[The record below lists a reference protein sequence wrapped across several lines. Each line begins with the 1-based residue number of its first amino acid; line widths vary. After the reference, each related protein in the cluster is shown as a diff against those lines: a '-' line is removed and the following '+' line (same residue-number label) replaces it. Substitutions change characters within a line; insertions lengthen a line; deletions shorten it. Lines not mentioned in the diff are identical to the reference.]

1 MKLYSGNTYWDKT
14 VHHTFDF
21 KELKEDIK
29 TDILIVG
36 GGMSG
41 NLMAFVLAKKGK
53 NVTLV
58 EANKVASGSSAAN
71 TGLLQYSSDIM
82 SHELA
87 KQIGKTDAILFYEM
101 CLNAMNELTRIN
113 KTINEET
120 DYILKDS
127 IYYASNQ
134 EDSKKLRLEYIFLNS
149 CNFPVEFLDEAYLKD
164 IYSIKKHCA
173 LKTWHDASVNP
184 YKFIQALV
192 NENVKMG
199 VKYFENTAID
209 LENISGDIAI
219 TRTGCNINFQNIIL
233 ATGYTKFYPVIKDK
247 AQLNRTYAL
256 TSKPLKESPWKDEV
270 MIWETKDPY
279 LYFRTTVDKRIVAGG
294 LDEEVSVSVENEN
307 IIYSKTEQIAQEIKN
322 IFPHLD
328 FEIEHRWSALFGN
341 SDDGLPFI
349 GRDPDSSNKYYLL
362 GYEGNG
368 TCYSMA
374 GAEIISD
381 LIDNKNNPYSHIVR
395 VNR

>member
-14 VHHTFDF
+14 VHQAFDF

-82 SHELA
+82 AHELA

-134 EDSKKLRLEYIFLNS
+134 EDSKKLKLEYTFLNS
-149 CNFPVEFLDEAYLKD
+149 CNFPVEFLDEASLKD

-173 LKTWHDASVNP
+173 LKTWQDASVNP

-192 NENVKMG
+192 TENVKMG

-219 TRTGCNINFQNIIL
+219 TRTGYNINFQNIIL
-233 ATGYTKFYPVIKDK
+233 ATGYTKFYPVMKDK
-247 AQLNRTYAL
+247 PQLNRTYAL

-381 LIDNKNNPYSHIVR
+381 LIDNKSNPYSHIVR
-395 VNR
+395 VDR